1 MKDSRELYKL
11 CGSDDSAEKTFG
23 YESLWPYL
31 YTIAQNVVR
40 DQPNA
45 DELAQDCAQK
55 ALIRIHEKLDECREP
70 AAFRTWSRRIVSH
83 IAIDELRRRKR
94 LTFNIDADDSTL
106 QLEAPAA
113 EQPEIVVEADS
124 AEASLLSLLDDSPM
138 SARSRRV
145 VLGRYFEEQA
155 DEVLA
160 ARESELS
167 DKEVR
172 PSHIQ
177 VTRAKNIAKLKSWE
191 PMAAFWEDN

>member
-1 MKDSRELYKL
+1 MLDSAALYQL
-11 CGSDDSAEKTFG
+11 CGSEDSAEKTRG

-31 YTIAQNVVR
+31 FTIAQNVVR

-45 DELAQDCAQK
+45 DALAQDCAQK

-94 LTFNIDADDSTL
+94 LTFNIDADESTL

-124 AEASLLSLLDDSPM
+124 TEANLLALLDESPM

-145 VLGRYFEEQA
+145 VLGRYFEEQP
-155 DEVLA
+155 DEMLA
-160 ARESELS
+160 ARESELAG
-167 DKEVR
+167 KVVR
-172 PSHIQ
+172 PNHIQ
-177 VTRAKNIAKLKSWE
+177 VTRAKNIAKLKTWE
-191 PMAAFWEDN
+191 PIAAFWDKE